1 MMSRRGR
8 RIALGAGVGVAA
20 AAAGAWLGLYRFGG
34 REAADGV
41 DPAIAAL
48 FGQTLPDMAGE
59 PVALA
64 GFKGQTV
71 VFNFWAT
78 WCTPC
83 IEEMPELSAMQLD
96 MADHG
101 VQILGIG
108 IDSEAN
114 IRRFA
119 GKYPVSYPLLVAR
132 GDALEWMRAL
142 GNSQGGLPFTVVV
155 DPAGTI
161 RTRVLGRFS
170 EPALRGVIEAASA
183 RPA

>member
-1 MMSRRGR
+1 MSGNGR
-8 RIALGAGVGVAA
+8 RLALGAGVVVAA
-20 AAAGAWLGLYRFGG
+20 AAAGTWLGLHRFGN
-34 REAADGV
+34 RESTQAAD
-41 DPAIAAL
+41 PTIEAM
-48 FGQTLPDMAGE
+48 FGQTLSDVAGK
-59 PVALA
+59 PVAL
-64 GFKGQTV
+64 GDFRRQTV

-78 WCTPC
+78 WCAPC
-83 IEEMPELSAMQLD
+83 IEEMPELSTMQTDL
-96 MADHG
+96 AGRG

-108 IDSEAN
+108 IDSDVN

-119 GKYPVSYPLLVAR
+119 EKYPVSYPLLVAR

-155 DPAGTI
+155 DPAGVI

-183 RPA
+183 PRA